1 MNPACWPPPA
11 WGPTIPAWL
20 NPASPALHIRLTPK
34 TNQRKGLRESM
45 MEQDMQQILFTQD
58 QVAARVQELAAQIT
72 RDYAGKTPLVVGV
85 LRGSFIFMA
94 DLVRHLDLPLTLDF
108 MAASSYGAGTTSSG
122 LVNIRLDLH
131 DDIAGRDVLLV
142 EDILDTGNT
151 LSKLVAELK
160 GRHPASLKLCV
171 LLDKARAADTASGSR
186 LCGFHHPRRLR
197 GGLRPG
203 LRPKIPPAAVHRGA
217 ETQRLRITAPAGP
230 LPRHPAA
237 EASPPQKG
245 VTSF

>member
-1 MNPACWPPPA
+1 
-11 WGPTIPAWL
+11 
-20 NPASPALHIRLTPK
+20 
-34 TNQRKGLRESM
+34 M

-171 LLDKARAADTASGSR
+171 LLDKPEWRTRPLEADYV
-186 LCGFHHPRRLR
+186 GFTIPDAFVV
-197 GGLRPG
+197 GYGLDYDQKYR
-203 LRPKIPPAAVHRGA
+203 
-217 ETQRLRITAPAGP
+217 Q
-230 LPRHPAA
+230 LPYI
-237 EASPPQKG
+237 G
-245 VTSF
+245 VLKPSVYE

>member
-1 MNPACWPPPA
+1 
-11 WGPTIPAWL
+11 
-20 NPASPALHIRLTPK
+20 
-34 TNQRKGLRESM
+34 M

-72 RDYAGKTPLVVGV
+72 RDYAGKTP
-85 LRGSFIFMA
+85 
-94 DLVRHLDLPLTLDF
+94 LDF

-171 LLDKARAADTASGSR
+171 LLDKPERRTRPLEADYVGFTIPDAFVVG
-186 LCGFHHPRRLR
+186 CGLDYDQKYR
-197 GGLRPG
+197 
-203 LRPKIPPAAVHRGA
+203 
-217 ETQRLRITAPAGP
+217 Q
-230 LPRHPAA
+230 LPYI
-237 EASPPQKG
+237 G
-245 VTSF
+245 VLKPSVYE